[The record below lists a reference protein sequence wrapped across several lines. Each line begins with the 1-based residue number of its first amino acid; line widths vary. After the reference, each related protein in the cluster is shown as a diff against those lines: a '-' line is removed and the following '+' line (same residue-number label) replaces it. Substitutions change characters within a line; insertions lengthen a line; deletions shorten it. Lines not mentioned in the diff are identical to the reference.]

1 VYILLGFLL
10 CKGLYVI
17 IPWIAMKWQDK
28 MYFTLRNLDKSHISD
43 AQAALTTVYAS
54 VKLIAPKNWHV
65 EAYVLNLTNSMTKNF
80 ATDGGGFVKAS
91 WNDPRVY
98 GLRVGIDY

>member
-1 VYILLGFLL
+1 
-10 CKGLYVI
+10 
-17 IPWIAMKWQDK
+17 